1 MKNIYDI
8 FEERKLHEEYFYLID
23 GKSEINLEHLLVQL
37 DECNNYT
44 DDIYLITESIN
55 KENIKKA
62 WDRFVKFVTDLW
74 NKFLTWVDVVIGKMK
89 KKQVETSNIEKNYN
103 ISDVLFEVRK
113 IELNTIYYKK
123 SVKDCLNDTFGFN
136 KISNTILEKLY
147 NYEKYIDLGFTSDS
161 FILRYTAINDT
172 NDIPNQMFKSF
183 GISEDRAIQ
192 TKTFNDISYNTI
204 QQSLSTY
211 DEAIRAV
218 EKAKHDAS
226 NFYKRELNKLKN
238 SSDEEFKKKVGFL
251 TRIFK
256 IHQVLIRYSIIG
268 INKVYTNHVNI
279 FKKAIEKYEGME
291 NNS

>member
-1 MKNIYDI
+1 MRNIYDI
-8 FEERKLHEEYFYLID
+8 FEERKLHEEYFDLIN

-37 DECNNYT
+37 DECSNYT

-62 WDRFVKFVTDLW
+62 WDRFVKFVIDLW
-74 NKFLTWVDVVIGKMK
+74 DRFLTWVDVVIGKMK
-89 KKQVETSNIEKNYN
+89 KKQVETSNIEKDYDV
-103 ISDVLFEVRK
+103 SDVLFKVRN
-113 IELNTIYYKK
+113 IELNTIYYSRSIKE
-123 SVKDCLNDTFGFN
+123 CINGTFGFN
-136 KISNTILEKLY
+136 RISDTILEKLY
-147 NYEKYIDLGFTSDS
+147 DYEKYADLGLTTDS
-161 FILRYTAINDT
+161 FILKFTAIKDI

-183 GISEDRAIQ
+183 GISEDKAIQ
-192 TKTFNDISYNTI
+192 TKTFDDISYLTI
-204 QQSLSTY
+204 QKSLSTY

-218 EKAKHDAS
+218 EKAKHNAS

-268 INKVYTNHVNI
+268 INKVYMNHVNI